1 MHPITKPETVTGEW
15 TLLQNLKQPQVT
27 MNGHYYRNETEPEA
41 VTGECTLLQNLKQS
55 QVNAHYY
62 RT

>member
-27 MNGHYYRNETEPEA
+27 MNGHYYRNET
-41 VTGECTLLQNLKQS
+41 VTGEWTLLQNLKQS